1 MAKGTTV
8 RMWRRTVIV
17 LLLMIVVG
25 FGSVVFNLARLQ
37 IVEGEEL
44 KRRAVDNQVKDTV
57 LNCSARNNL

>member
-44 KRRAVDNQVKDTV
+44 KR
-57 LNCSARNNL
+57 ARR